1 MYHRA
6 RSSTLD
12 TGNKERDIGFTTS
25 SNLKPAQKCKKAAQ
39 TASTVLAQITRAFHF
54 RDRHVFLSLYQQ
66 YVRAAPPEVFHGCL
80 VTLDPG
86 GHLVPEAVQQRPVRA
101 ISGLR
106 ATTYEEKLKELMMPS
121 LQERRNEIDMVQTY
135 KIVMGIDMVNC
146 DLWFERAGKRRPTR
160 NNIVRHN
167 LVPRRSNHE
176 YRRKFFS
183 SRVVDRWNNLPT

>member
-1 MYHRA
+1 M
-6 RSSTLD
+6 
-12 TGNKERDIGFTTS
+12 
-25 SNLKPAQKCKKAAQ
+25 
-39 TASTVLAQITRAFHF
+39 
-54 RDRHVFLSLYQQ
+54 
-66 YVRAAPPEVFHGCL
+66 
-80 VTLDPG
+80 
-86 GHLVPEAVQQRPVRA
+86 PEAVQQRPVRA

-146 DLWFERAGKRRPTR
+146 DLWFERACKRRPTR

-176 YRRKFFS
+176 YRRQFFS
-183 SRVVDRWNNLPT
+183 SRGWTGGTIYPHRSERPYKRHTQATLAPAMNG